1 MEISREVRTIT
12 PEQLREFMAERE
24 EGSYTLVDV
33 RQPEEY
39 RREHLPGA
47 LLIPVPELE
56 TRLQELATGHDVVF
70 YCRSGARSSAA
81 SLIAQ
86 DSGLIRGTIL
96 NLEGGITA
104 WDGGSIGSMPR
115 VEVFAGIRTASDLLM
130 KALEMEKA
138 AFILYSTVR
147 ASTTRDMICELMDTL
162 IGVEEAHAKVVYR
175 YLSQYW
181 TDGSG
186 ELPDFE
192 QLFEMLNGRI
202 LEGGLCVDEL
212 QPWIRGALSG
222 ECMELADLALE
233 VELNAYDLYR
243 TLARHAAG
251 TGGTYG
257 FGADAELIFL
267 NLASQEKH
275 HARLIMSKVAAFGAA
290 AA

>member
-1 MEISREVRTIT
+1 MEISRVVRAIS
-12 PEQLREFMAERE
+12 PEQLREFMDGRE
-24 EGSYTLVDV
+24 EGTYSLVDV

-56 TRLQELATGHDVVF
+56 TRLHELPAGQDVVF

-81 SLIAQ
+81 ALIAQ
-86 DSGLIRGTIL
+86 DSGVIQGSIF

-115 VEVFAGIRTASDLLM
+115 VEVFAGIRTAGDLLM

-138 AFILYSTVR
+138 AYILYATVR
-147 ASTTRDMICELMDTL
+147 ASTNRDMICELMDTL
-162 IGVEEAHAKVVYR
+162 IGVEEAHAKVVYK
-175 YLSQYW
+175 YLAQYW

-212 QPWIRGALSG
+212 QPWIRGALAG

-251 TGGTYG
+251 TGGAYG

-275 HARLIMSKVAAFGAA
+275 HARLIMSKVAAFGATA
-290 AA
+290 A

>member
-1 MEISREVRTIT
+1 MEISRVVRAIS
-12 PEQLREFMAERE
+12 PEQLREFMDARE
-24 EGSYTLVDV
+24 EGTYSLVDV

-39 RREHLPGA
+39 QREHLPGA

-56 TRLQELATGHDVVF
+56 TRLHELAAGQDVVF

-81 SLIAQ
+81 ALIAQ
-86 DSGLIRGTIL
+86 DSGLIRGSIF

-115 VEVFAGIRTASDLLM
+115 VEVFAGIRNAGDLLM

-138 AFILYSTVR
+138 AYILYATVR
-147 ASTTRDMICELMDTL
+147 ASTDRDMICELMDTL
-162 IGVEEAHAKVVYR
+162 IGVEEAHAKVVYK
-175 YLSQYW
+175 YLAQYW

-186 ELPDFE
+186 ELPPFE

-212 QPWIRGALSG
+212 QPWIRGALAG

-275 HARLIMSKVAAFGAA
+275 HARLIMSKVAAFGTAA
-290 AA
+290 A